1 MAITSNSIKQSDY
14 GVGNYGV
21 NYGFNFS
28 VPMSPSNAQ
37 LSITIPPQ
45 VTVSSLQTSLIYY
58 GTVVYVSPVFVN
70 NIIVLTFNATSTN
83 SSGIVL
89 LNISGLINPQSIGNS
104 SSFILQILIP
114 NLPGTFSSCSN
125 CAVAQLTNNLFA
137 RSTVAGN
144 IEAINLYSSNPLI
157 SQANNITI
165 YSKLYASIPSGGIYQ
180 ILLPSSVRPVLPV
193 YCTNSYGFT
202 LTTATP
208 SCSYNATNNA
218 IYTNNFVFSGTG
230 SVVIT
235 VAIVN
240 PPDTTLANFYF
251 QSFDANSNMIGN
263 STLAYAIQA
272 VPLVLTASAS
282 KTNYQVETNFN
293 LTVNATLG
301 VALTSTNRIQV
312 ILPQAN
318 YNVSSISC
326 TTGVTIP
333 CTTSIDPL
341 TQNLTVTL
349 SPPCTQCK
357 VGSIIS
363 FAINGLTNPS
373 YINSYSQ
380 TVIVQSTTT
389 TGII

>member
-1 MAITSNSIKQSDY
+1 M
-14 GVGNYGV
+14 
-21 NYGFNFS
+21 
-28 VPMSPSNAQ
+28 
-37 LSITIPPQ
+37 
-45 VTVSSLQTSLIYY
+45 
-58 GTVVYVSPVFVN
+58 
-70 NIIVLTFNATSTN
+70 
-83 SSGIVL
+83 
-89 LNISGLINPQSIGNS
+89 
-104 SSFILQILIP
+104 
-114 NLPGTFSSCSN
+114 
-125 CAVAQLTNNLFA
+125 
-137 RSTVAGN
+137 
-144 IEAINLYSSNPLI
+144 
-157 SQANNITI
+157 
-165 YSKLYASIPSGGIYQ
+165 YASIPTGGIYQ

-218 IYTNNFVFSGTG
+218 IFTNNFVFSGTG

-235 VAIVN
+235 VAVIN

-263 STLAYAIQA
+263 STLAYAIEA

-318 YNVSSISC
+318 YNISSISC
-326 TTGVTIP
+326 STGVTIP

-349 SPPCTQCK
+349 SPPCTQCT